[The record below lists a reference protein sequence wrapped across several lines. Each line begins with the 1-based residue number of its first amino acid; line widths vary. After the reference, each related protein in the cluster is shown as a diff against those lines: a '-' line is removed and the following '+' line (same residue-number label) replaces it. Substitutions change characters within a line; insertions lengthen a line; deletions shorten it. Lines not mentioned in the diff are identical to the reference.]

1 MSDNYGPHQGPAG
14 WQPQDQNPQGWQ
26 PQDPKQQGW
35 QPPARQNPPAPQG
48 HQPQGYQPAQQGYQP
63 AQQGYQQPAQGWQ
76 PQGPQGPQGPVG
88 WQPQGGQSPKKKNNL
103 GVIIT
108 AAVVVVALAVGI
120 TVWLVSRK
128 SSDTA
133 SGGQATPEAAANT
146 MLSSLTSKDPVG
158 IAEQLDPTEAQ
169 VFTDMSGDILSELK
183 RLQIINA
190 DASAQTLSGSNVT
203 IKDIKFDTS
212 KAETVNDHV
221 TIEML
226 TAGTITLKSDP
237 SKLPFTDKI
246 KKAMGPE
253 LSKAQ
258 AQTADK
264 TINIADEVAKMGHP
278 IRIAT
283 VKRGD
288 KWYPSLFYTIADNWL
303 QDAQR
308 SNPELKSKALA
319 TPITAIGG
327 SSPEDAV
334 NGMLTKA
341 SSGDYEGMIGMLPPD
356 EMGVL
361 YDYGKRILAAGDVKS
376 GQGAASL
383 PISNLKFTTSDV
395 TGGKKVSLQSVTVK
409 TGGQTVN
416 VSVDAA
422 GGKVT
427 IESGG
432 KSQVITA
439 DTVVQLASQSGG
451 MGNMPAQVQDIV
463 KREFKQLLTVGIV
476 TTQVNGKWF
485 VSPLRTFSGVL
496 LTLLKGLQPGDIDYL
511 LQMTGK

>member
-1 MSDNYGPHQGPAG
+1 MSDNYGPHQGPGG
-14 WQPQDQNPQGWQ
+14 WQPQDQDPQGWQPKDQNPQGWQ
-26 PQDPKQQGW
+26 PQAP
-35 QPPARQNPPAPQG
+35 QNPST
-48 HQPQGYQPAQQGYQP
+48 PQGYQADGYQPAEQGYQQQGYQ
-63 AQQGYQQPAQGWQ
+63 QQGYQQPAQGWQ
-76 PQGPQGPQGPVG
+76 QQGPQGPVG
-88 WQPQGGQSPKKKNNL
+88 WQPQGGQPPKKKNNL

-128 SSDTA
+128 SSETA

-183 RLQIINA
+183 RLQIVNS

-203 IKDIKFDTS
+203 IKDLKFDAS

-226 TAGTITLKSDP
+226 TAGTITLTSDP

-246 KKAMGPE
+246 KKALGPQ
-253 LSKAQ
+253 LSQ
-258 AQTADK
+258 AQVADK
-264 TINIADEVAKMGHP
+264 TVNIANEVAKMGHP

-288 KWYPSLFYTIADNWL
+288 KWYPSLFYTLADNWL
-303 QDAQR
+303 QDAQK
-308 SNPELKSKALA
+308 SNPGLKSKALA
-319 TPITAIGG
+319 APITAIGG

-334 NGMLTKA
+334 NGMLNKA
-341 SSGDYEGMIGMLPPD
+341 MGGDYEGVIGMLPPD

-361 YDYGKRILAAGDVKS
+361 YDYGKRILAAGNVKS
-376 GQGAASL
+376 GSAANM
-383 PISNLKFTTSDV
+383 PKISNLKFTTSDV
-395 TGGKKVSLQSVTVK
+395 TGGKKVSLQSATVE
-409 TGGQTVN
+409 TGGQTV
-416 VSVDAA
+416 SVAIDAAAGKLTIDA
-422 GGKVT
+422 GGKT
-427 IESGG
+427 
-432 KSQVITA
+432 
-439 DTVVQLASQSGG
+439 TVVTPDTAMQMMGSSGG
-451 MGNMPAQVQDIV
+451 MGNVPPQVADIV
-463 KREFKQLLTVGIV
+463 KREFKQLLTIGIV
-476 TTQVNGKWF
+476 TTQVNGKWY
-485 VSPLRTFSGVL
+485 VSPLRTYSGVL

-511 LQMTGK
+511 LQMAGK